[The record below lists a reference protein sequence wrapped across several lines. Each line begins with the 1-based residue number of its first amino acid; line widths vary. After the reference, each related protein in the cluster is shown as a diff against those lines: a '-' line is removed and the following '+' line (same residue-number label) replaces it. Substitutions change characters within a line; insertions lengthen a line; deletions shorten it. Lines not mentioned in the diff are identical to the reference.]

1 MTIKKKI
8 VLSFVISAAI
18 IFSLVA
24 FEYINYVEMRREIR
38 FLELT
43 DTIRSKSLQLRRHEK
58 NYFLYSPQKS
68 DEESSAIFS
77 YIEQLR
83 SIVDENMQKDPSGR
97 LRKLDIM
104 LEDYTARFNKI
115 KGHSDELSA
124 LLQKTIPSD
133 NQTRMYYPLIELTF
147 LERPLDSARF
157 LENAYGIPHHDELV
171 DGLVELDADITA
183 LRKNGE
189 DIIEISNELDKS
201 AIIKVE
207 RVIGV
212 SQNAILIF
220 FPVFLV
226 VGTGTLFLI
235 AGDVAKRLE
244 ALSRFVESTGRGDFN
259 HAPRVFRRSGKE
271 DELGVLVSKF
281 SDMGQQLALREQELI
296 KKNEELLQTRKL
308 AAIGTLASGVAH
320 ELNNPLNNIYISAQ
334 VLKKET
340 GDECPAPIRQV
351 VDDIVGQTARVKRIV
366 GDLLEFARM
375 KEPALKVVD
384 LCDMVERVFVLVS
397 GSSSRTQ
404 GGISFSMDCPPE
416 KVVVDADPGQME
428 RVFINLIANAVDA
441 MHGNGAIHVE
451 VRQDDDTVSAAV
463 SDTGEGIDAEM
474 LDKVFEPFY
483 TTKDRGTGL
492 GLSISFNII
501 KKHGGDISVVSEMGA
516 GTTFTVRLPRP
527 GG

>member
-43 DTIRSKSLQLRRHEK
+43 DTIRSRSLQLRRHEK

-68 DEESSAIFS
+68 DEESRAIFS

-83 SIVDENMQKDPSGR
+83 SIVDENIQKDPSGR
-97 LRKLDIM
+97 LRQLDIM

-115 KGHSDELSA
+115 KSHSDELSE

-133 NQTRMYYPLIELTF
+133 NQTRKYYPLIELTF

-157 LENAYGIPHHDELV
+157 LEGAYGIPHHDQLV
-171 DGLVELDADITA
+171 DGLVELDSDIAA

-189 DIIEISNELDKS
+189 DIIDISNELDKS
-201 AIIKVE
+201 AITNVE

-212 SQNAILIF
+212 SQTSILIF
-220 FPVFLV
+220 FPIFLV

-235 AGDVAKRLE
+235 AGNVTNRLE
-244 ALSRFVESTGRGDFN
+244 ALAEFVESTGRGDFN
-259 HAPRVFRRSGKE
+259 HTPRVFRRSGEE

-281 SDMGQQLALREQELI
+281 SDMGQQLALREQELM

-334 VLKKET
+334 VLKKEA
-340 GDECPAPIRQV
+340 GDECPPPIRQV

-375 KEPALKVVD
+375 KEPELRLVD
-384 LCDMVERVFVLVS
+384 LCNMIERVFILVR
-397 GSSSRTQ
+397 GTSSSAQDNINFT
-404 GGISFSMDCPPE
+404 MDCPPE
-416 KVVVDADPGQME
+416 KVLVDADPGQME
-428 RVFINLIANAVDA
+428 RVFINLIANAIDA
-441 MHGNGAIHVE
+441 MQGKGELAVTI
-451 VRQDDDTVSAAV
+451 RQDEETVSAEV
-463 SDTGEGIDAEM
+463 SDTGEGIAAEM
-474 LDKVFEPFY
+474 ADKVFEPFY

-492 GLSISFNII
+492 GLSISYNIV
-501 KKHGGDISVVSEMGA
+501 KKHGGDISVVGEKGA
-516 GTTFTVRLPRP
+516 GATFTVRLPRP
-527 GG
+527 RG